1 MAKIRVKRLDGLIL
15 VSTALMIAV
24 GFIGCATPEKS
35 AQSKADSAKPAA
47 AVSKTPGETQAPFPA
62 APSHVPPLAPFYP
75 TPTKMDLCGEPVPLH
90 SQDVF
95 ERFDKEFTIILYN
108 HAQVYLWLKR
118 MERYFPWIEERLRR
132 YNLPDDLKY
141 VVIAESDL
149 VPNVASNK
157 GAAGPWQFMPSTGS
171 SYGLEQRGSFDARY
185 DFERATES
193 ALRLLEDLRKRH
205 NSWAVAIAAY
215 NCGDRRIFEE
225 MRTQRVTNYYHL
237 KLPQETERYVFRIL
251 AIKAVLGSPSQ
262 YGYSLPKGQGYPEHR
277 LDRVTLSLPSPLP
290 IQTAAEYAG
299 ITFREFKH
307 LNPTLRSDTIPA
319 GTIEI
324 KVPEGKGATF
334 EQNYGMA
341 GNHVVSMATASAAT
355 LEEVT
360 TPPADKGLDGGG
372 QPGSC
377 GPLSLKQAD
386 SPADLNESR
395 QSSVRESNREGPT
408 TVNDGT
414 SKPRKLASSSSPGK
428 TPQENGKAKSSPPKT
443 HAKPAAPKNHH
454 VKKGE
459 TLSQI
464 AKLHQVSLQEL
475 QQANG
480 LRGKDVKIG
489 QKLVIP

>member
-1 MAKIRVKRLDGLIL
+1 MGMIKMKRLNGLIQ
-15 VSTALMIAV
+15 VAMALMIAIA
-24 GFIGCATPEKS
+24 FIGCATPEKS
-35 AQSKADSAKPAA
+35 AQPKSDSAKPAA
-47 AVSKTPGETQAPFPA
+47 AVSTTSRETQPAFPA
-62 APSHVPPLAPFYP
+62 VASQPPLALFYP

-95 ERFDKEFTIILYN
+95 ERFDKEFTIIVYN

-215 NCGDRRIFEE
+215 NCGDKRIFEE
-225 MRTQRVTNYYHL
+225 MRAQRVTNYYHL

-251 AIKAVLGSPSQ
+251 AIKAVLGNPSQ

-277 LDRVTLSLPSPLP
+277 LDRVSLSLSSPLP

-299 ITFREFKH
+299 ITFREFKR
-307 LNPTLRSDTIPA
+307 LNPTLRSDAIPA
-319 GTIEI
+319 GTFEI

-341 GNHVVSMATASAAT
+341 RTRTVSMSTASAGT
-355 LEEVT
+355 LEDG
-360 TPPADKGLDGGG
+360 PGPSIDKGLGGSA
-372 QPGSC
+372 QSGSC
-377 GPLSLKQAD
+377 GPFSLRQAD
-386 SPADLNESR
+386 SPADSNESQ
-395 QSSVRESNREGPT
+395 QSSVQESSREDPT
-408 TVNDGT
+408 TVNDT
-414 SKPRKLASSSSPGK
+414 ISKPQKVASVSSSGQNQ
-428 TPQENGKAKSSPPKT
+428 QENRRPKSSPTKT
-443 HAKPAAPKNHH
+443 QVKPSTPKNHK

-459 TLSQI
+459 TLSEI
-464 AKLHQVSLQEL
+464 AQLHQVSVQEL

-480 LRGKDVKIG
+480 LKNKDVKIG
-489 QKLVIP
+489 QKLLIP